1 MTTISRTIDLL
12 IDKDTLF
19 AFLTDSAAIATIFN
33 ATGAMVKPEQGGTF
47 EINFPKGDSTK
58 GCKILTINPTNELKV
73 EWVGPSIHRPFG
85 FMRNTVSFL
94 LEEKANGVTLTL
106 NHGPFEEGADW
117 EDARLYYEE
126 NWDQWLHNLSVM
138 ASTAAGGDD
147 QELPTEML
155 TLVAGGRGG
164 WQRFASTRSF
174 SNKLQPKF
182 SLNSLKLKPYPAPA
196 DTLGVGGRSIGTIA
210 DCC

>member
-1 MTTISRTIDLL
+1 MSTISRTIELP

-19 AFLTDSAAIATIFN
+19 AFLTDAAAIATIFN
-33 ATGAMVKPEQGGTF
+33 AKSAMVNPEQGGTY

-73 EWVGPSIHRPFG
+73 EWTGPSIHRPFS
-85 FMRNTVSFL
+85 FMRNTLTFL
-94 LEEKANGVTLTL
+94 LEENGKGTNLTI

-117 EDARLYYEE
+117 EAARLYYEE
-126 NWDQWLHNLSVM
+126 NWDQWFHNLSVM
-138 ASTAAGGDD
+138 ATTAAGEDD
-147 QELPTEML
+147 QELPNEML

-164 WQRFASTRSF
+164 WQQFSRTRSF
-174 SNKLQPKF
+174 SNRLQPKF
-182 SLNSLKLKPYPAPA
+182 SLNSLKLKPYPGPA
-196 DTLGVGGRSIGTIA
+196 DKLGVGGRQIGTIA